1 MRGMFL
7 NGTCC
12 LIPFLLPFFA
22 IVFVIELAIYGMLVL
37 GILLIII
44 GIIMSIYLN
53 IKKKQMG
60 LTAESENQDI
70 NENYIV
76 KDMTQLENN
85 EIKKYKILNIVRIIL
100 FVFGIVN
107 ILPTL
112 AIWLFSVVNRVN

>member
-1 MRGMFL
+1 MKGIFL

-12 LIPFLLPFFA
+12 LLPFFLPLLA
-22 IVFVIELAIYGMLVL
+22 IVFVIEIVIFGMLLL

-53 IKKKQMG
+53 IKKK
-60 LTAESENQDI
+60 EIYFKDE
-70 NENYIV
+70 NENKEINAN
-76 KDMTQLENN
+76 DSSDEISQLQNN

-112 AIWLFSVVNRVN
+112 AIWLFSAVNRVN

>member
-1 MRGMFL
+1 MKGIFL

-12 LIPFLLPFFA
+12 LLPFFLPLFA

-60 LTAESENQDI
+60 LTAESENQEI
-70 NENYIV
+70 NTNDSSDEIS
-76 KDMTQLENN
+76 QLQNN
-85 EIKKYKILNIVRIIL
+85 EIKKYKILNIVRIII